1 MSISIGRRGDAES
14 GVKLDP
20 SRVPSLA
27 RARSCPRPSAS
38 ASASVSD
45 LRRPPKESFV
55 RSLVRSVSP
64 ILRMT
69 ANLANFTTYSS
80 HDIPPHVSESVRKSC
95 VFPRPAAAREEHT
108 TFSNPFSD
116 IRYIATKCLGKK
128 WAQSRL
134 VLGSLP

>member
-1 MSISIGRRGDAES
+1 MRKAVSNSTPLGS
-14 GVKLDP
+14 P
-20 SRVPSLA
+20 PSLA

-69 ANLANFTTYSS
+69 ANLANFPTFRSS
-80 HDIPPHVSESVRKSC
+80 YDIQGSAKRCANFVKQQPGR
-95 VFPRPAAAREEHT
+95 ARQN
-108 TFSNPFSD
+108 S
-116 IRYIATKCLGKK
+116 
-128 WAQSRL
+128 
-134 VLGSLP
+134 